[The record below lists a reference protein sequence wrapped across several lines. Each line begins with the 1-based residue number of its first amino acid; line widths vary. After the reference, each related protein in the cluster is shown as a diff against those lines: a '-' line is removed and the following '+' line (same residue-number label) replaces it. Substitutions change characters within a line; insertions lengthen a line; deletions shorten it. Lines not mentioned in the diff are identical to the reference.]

1 MCSRT
6 LVRVNFQAFHS
17 FGVALLWDHCII
29 FSLFLFSSTS
39 PQPTPSAVPGS
50 SNDTIAAFCGRVART
65 RFRTCPSRDNV
76 PLYFFYTTSVQYGR
90 PSVIQPVGVDQ
101 GGSLK
106 PYQRGL
112 WRDDE
117 QGGDTTPLSVS
128 LPESFDR
135 FSRPF
140 KGGIVAQREG
150 VIEIAFYFYLALND
164 DRESKRQY
172 LKWIMGFFPGRRGEV
187 N

>member
-1 MCSRT
+1 MR
-6 LVRVNFQAFHS
+6 LR
-17 FGVALLWDHCII
+17 
-29 FSLFLFSSTS
+29 
-39 PQPTPSAVPGS
+39 
-50 SNDTIAAFCGRVART
+50 
-65 RFRTCPSRDNV
+65 
-76 PLYFFYTTSVQYGR
+76 TSVTSTNVSRPLGNVRTDSRGEERKISKYGR

-172 LKWIMGFFPGRRGEV
+172 LK
-187 N
+187 

>member
-1 MCSRT
+1 MGGLRE
-6 LVRVNFQAFHS
+6 LD
-17 FGVALLWDHCII
+17 FGPVPPETMFPCI
-29 FSLFLFSSTS
+29 
-39 PQPTPSAVPGS
+39 
-50 SNDTIAAFCGRVART
+50 
-65 RFRTCPSRDNV
+65 
-76 PLYFFYTTSVQYGR
+76 FFYTTSVQYGR